1 MYGDKVM
8 KKYTQEEL
16 AFIEGTEFALDYG
29 LPIPDKDFEK
39 YIELT
44 NGRGKVNDA

>member
-1 MYGDKVM
+1 M
-8 KKYTQEEL
+8 KEYTQTEL

-29 LPIPDKDFEK
+29 LPIPDKDFKK

-44 NGRGKVNDA
+44 KDRGDMNA

>member
-1 MYGDKVM
+1 M
-8 KKYTQEEL
+8 KEYTEEEL

-29 LPIPDKDFEK
+29 LPMPKEDFEK

-44 NGRGKVNDA
+44 NVRGDTNDT

>member
-1 MYGDKVM
+1 M
-8 KKYTQEEL
+8 KEFTQEEL

-29 LPIPDKDFEK
+29 LPIPDEDFEK

-44 NGRGKVNDA
+44 KDRGEMNDA

>member
-1 MYGDKVM
+1 M
-8 KKYTQEEL
+8 KNYTQEEL

-29 LPIPDKDFEK
+29 LPIPKENFEK

-44 NGRGKVNDA
+44 NDRGEK